1 MAPPDMLAATAVAA
15 AGICFIIYS
24 TLLYFLTA
32 CCFWFYVVWKDHCQF
47 HGVTLVSCI
56 FIVYS

>member
-24 TLLYFLTA
+24 GLLYFLTA
-32 CCFWFYVVWKDHCQF
+32 CCF
-47 HGVTLVSCI
+47 
-56 FIVYS
+56 